1 MANREAQAVIAAYV
15 AAHPE
20 STLQQIAEKLGCH
33 LCTVSRIAR
42 QNGVCRQRPP
52 LNMDDVAKLED

>member
-1 MANREAQAVIAAYV
+1 MAQKEAQATLAAFV

-20 STLQQIAEKLGCH
+20 LTLQQIAEKLGCH

-42 QNGVCRQRPP
+42 RNGVCRQRPP
-52 LNMDDVAKLED
+52 LSMDDVAKLEG

>member
-1 MANREAQAVIAAYV
+1 MANKEAQATIAAYV

-33 LCTVSRIAR
+33 ICTVSRIAR